1 MMRVGLQKAINGL
14 QSATK
19 ITKSDKM
26 NYKLRQSVNYKVWC
40 HSRYAWWN
48 KTNIMRKFTKLRVSI
63 R

>member
-26 NYKLRQSVNYKVWC
+26 NQKLRQSVNYKV
-40 HSRYAWWN
+40 
-48 KTNIMRKFTKLRVSI
+48 
-63 R
+63 